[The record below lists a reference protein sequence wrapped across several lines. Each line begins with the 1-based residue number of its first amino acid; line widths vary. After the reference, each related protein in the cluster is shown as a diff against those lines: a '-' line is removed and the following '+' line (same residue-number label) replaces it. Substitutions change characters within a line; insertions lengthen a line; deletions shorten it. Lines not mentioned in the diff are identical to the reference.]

1 MNSIGETCNDLK
13 KEYDA
18 CFLTWFSEKFLK
30 GETNDDMCAP
40 YFKVYQE
47 CVKKAIKDHNIDLKE
62 IEKNHLGSNEEQKV
76 PPPKNS

>member
-30 GETNDDMCAP
+30 GETNDAMCAP
-40 YFKVYQE
+40 YFKVYQQ
-47 CVKKAIKDHNIDLKE
+47 CVKVTAFEGNMICD
-62 IEKNHLGSNEEQKV
+62 
-76 PPPKNS
+76 